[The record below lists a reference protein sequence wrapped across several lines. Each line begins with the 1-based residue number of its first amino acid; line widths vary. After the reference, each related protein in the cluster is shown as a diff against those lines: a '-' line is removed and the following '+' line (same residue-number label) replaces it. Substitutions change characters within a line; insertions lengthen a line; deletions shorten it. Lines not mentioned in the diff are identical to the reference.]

1 MGPPSPALISALPP
15 SRPGLKSADWSRRH
29 DRSGHRPG
37 SRAARPGAERHGR
50 RRRRRGA
57 AGRTGEGLLNG
68 RSGRRSVRGGRR
80 PPVSRWR
87 GEKWAVPPP
96 CTVIST
102 SSCLPVPGSRYVQTK
117 RSEKP
122 VMLVDTI
129 TSSTSQRT
137 YSVPSQED
145 GGVLVR
151 GVRGIGAAVAEVPA
165 GRARSGP
172 TCAARRTWRGPRRG
186 SPAFLRR
193 FIDRRVPVPAGGR
206 PMGRTGCSPHSRR
219 PLRDRGGVLLRRA
232 RAAAAGGRHRGA
244 GRPRRGLEDRGYRS
258 FGPSQ
263 ARAAAVSARTPVLRV
278 GSTTGA
284 KYGEWLEGTSRSRV
298 PASKAVRKA
307 SGSAPPNS
315 Q

>member
-1 MGPPSPALISALPP
+1 APRPLGTPAGFPRCSAGCGTARTPPAP
-15 SRPGLKSADWSRRH
+15 SRSRRE
-29 DRSGHRPG
+29 DRRRPPERPERAPERPG
-37 SRAARPGAERHGR
+37 RPAA
-50 RRRRRGA
+50 
-57 AGRTGEGLLNG
+57 
-68 RSGRRSVRGGRR
+68 
-80 PPVSRWR
+80 PVSRWR

-284 KYGEWLEGTSRSRV
+284 KYGEWLEG
-298 PASKAVRKA
+298 
-307 SGSAPPNS
+307 
-315 Q
+315 